1 MVDLEASRAG
11 EMVQQ
16 AKSLLKYLT
25 SFSEPT
31 VQKVSIHVYVA
42 SINKEVIN
50 LKKQGMVYGRVGEE
64 RKGRKN
70 VIIL

>member
-16 AKSLLKYLT
+16 AKGLLKYLT
-25 SFSEPT
+25 SFSKPT
-31 VQKVSIHVYVA
+31 VQKVSIHVYVT

-50 LKKQGMVYGRVGEE
+50 LKKQGMVYGGGVGEE
-64 RKGRKN
+64 RDK
-70 VIIL
+70 